1 MAASNTSFELRSET
15 FCTKHLRRRRRAKLI
30 AQSTNTD
37 GCCVLRRSR
46 CAEGHVQNLNRAF
59 LEGKCSSAYPAIVR
73 PLRGDVRKAA
83 ACGLSRG
90 QGPPGPL
97 SSREVII
104 GNRAGFRTA
113 APACVPNRRL
123 RLYRLRLP
131 DLDLARLRHLEQA
144 EHEGYC
150 RNSDRVDQGISD
162 TTGRCVR
169 RRGDENGVT
178 MRIAIG

>member
-59 LEGKCSSAYPAIVR
+59 LEGKCSSACPAIVR
-73 PLRGDVRKAA
+73 PPRGDVRKAA

-104 GNRAGFRTA
+104 GNRAGSERP
-113 APACVPNRRL
+113 APGLC
-123 RLYRLRLP
+123 
-131 DLDLARLRHLEQA
+131 
-144 EHEGYC
+144 C
-150 RNSDRVDQGISD
+150 
-162 TTGRCVR
+162 
-169 RRGDENGVT
+169 
-178 MRIAIG
+178 RIADYAFTAYGSQILILRVSGIWNKLSTKHIAGTAIG

>member
-59 LEGKCSSAYPAIVR
+59 LEGKCSSACPAIVR
-73 PLRGDVRKAA
+73 PPRGDVRKAA

-97 SSREVII
+97 QAERSSLETGR
-104 GNRAGFRTA
+104 GPNGPH
-113 APACVPNRRL
+113 PACVAKSPITP
-123 RLYRLRLP
+123 LP
-131 DLDLARLRHLEQA
+131 PTAPR
-144 EHEGYC
+144 
-150 RNSDRVDQGISD
+150 S
-162 TTGRCVR
+162 
-169 RRGDENGVT
+169 
-178 MRIAIG
+178 